1 MRCAFLSFF
10 PLLAASL
17 VAGSPPELPPC
28 STTPCTT
35 IVIENSQGR
44 AGGGGGIRHPNAT
57 IDVPVGPIYRN
68 RPALAAVSRLY
79 ILHDDSVSCTPYYGT
94 FASGPHGVPF
104 TFGHPSVMPKG
115 NIRVGSILCTTG
127 GLVAVSAESM

>member
-1 MRCAFLSFF
+1 MRTALLALV

-17 VAGSPPELPPC
+17 AAGSPPEFLPC

-35 IVIENSQGR
+35 IVIENSQAR
-44 AGGGGGIRHPNAT
+44 AAGIRHPNTT

-68 RPALAAVSRLY
+68 RPALAAVSKLY

-104 TFGHPSVMPKG
+104 TFGHPSVMPG
-115 NIRVGSILCTTG
+115 GTVRVGSILCTTG
-127 GLVAVSAESM
+127 GL